1 MSCISQTSTSALSL
15 SRPTRR
21 WKRPAFVTAVIT
33 VVRAFQEALEMR
45 RSMQK
50 RSTLLDNE

>member
-1 MSCISQTSTSALSL
+1 MSCFSETSTSALSFA
-15 SRPTRR
+15 RRARR
-21 WKRPAFVTAVIT
+21 WKRPAFVTAI
-33 VVRAFQEALEMR
+33 VVVVQAFQEALEMR